1 MNNANALLKLQPQT
15 QARCPPHR
23 CPSPQL
29 PCPAQCLACGVARQ
43 WAGRRA
49 ERSVSAEAPGPASAD
64 PDKGAHGQP
73 HVRLLSPAPVILS
86 CQDRRTERLAVAFL
100 PSASSLP
107 RAPRSRVWGSL
118 RPQVTGAPGPGR
130 NLDQADQASFLLGP
144 LQGQHSAGSVQGSG
158 EAGSIWPGRLQGL
171 RPGSGSLG
179 SRHCPLPCLRSQG
192 STGLAQPDSEPTS

>member
-1 MNNANALLKLQPQT
+1 MLMPYSNYSPKPRPGA
-15 QARCPPHR
+15 PPPPL
-23 CPSPQL
+23 PSPRL

-43 WAGRRA
+43 WAGRQA

-86 CQDRRTERLAVAFL
+86 CQDRRTELLAVAFL

-107 RAPRSRVWGSL
+107 WALRSRVWGSL
-118 RPQVTGAPGPGR
+118 RPQVAGAPGPGR
-130 NLDQADQASFLLGP
+130 NLDRADQASFLLGP
-144 LQGQHSAGSVQGSG
+144 LQGQQSAGSVRGSG
-158 EAGSIWPGRLQGL
+158 EAGSVWSGRLQGL

-192 STGLAQPDSEPTS
+192 SMDLAQPDSEPTS